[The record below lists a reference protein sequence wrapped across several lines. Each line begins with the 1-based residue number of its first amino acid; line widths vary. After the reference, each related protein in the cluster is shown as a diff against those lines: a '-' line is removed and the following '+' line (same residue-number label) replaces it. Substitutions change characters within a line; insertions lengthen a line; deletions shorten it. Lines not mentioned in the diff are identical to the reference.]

1 MTKEEAIRY
10 LKEEIRL
17 CFMGPKINGCAMT
30 EEWQRTIDVC
40 EIAISAI
47 QKTMEMGA

>member
-1 MTKEEAIRY
+1 MTKEEVIQY
-10 LKEEIRL
+10 LKEEIRQ
-17 CFMGPKINGCAMT
+17 CKMGPKINGCAMT

>member
-1 MTKEEAIRY
+1 MTKQEAIRY
-10 LKEEIRL
+10 LEEEIRL
-17 CFMGPKINGCAMT
+17 CLMGPKINGCAMT